1 MKYVWRQQAFLYTPE
16 AVCGVILEAKVEE
29 EEDKAA
35 DKEDDKGGGVRLAAI
50 SSNDLLHRC
59 LLLHILMLCQV
70 EKGMEE
76 RREQLLILEE
86 KLFCYSTSQTR
97 VALHTQLRPMDV
109 IFLTCS

>member
-1 MKYVWRQQAFLYTPE
+1 MKYIWRRQAFLYTPE

-35 DKEDDKGGGVRLAAI
+35 DKEDDKGGRVWLAAI
-50 SSNDLLHRC
+50 SFDNLLHSR

-76 RREQLLILEE
+76 GREQLLILEQ
-86 KLFCYSTSQTR
+86 KTFCFSTYQR
-97 VALHTQLRPMDV
+97 DLHFILNLGQWL
-109 IFLTCS
+109 